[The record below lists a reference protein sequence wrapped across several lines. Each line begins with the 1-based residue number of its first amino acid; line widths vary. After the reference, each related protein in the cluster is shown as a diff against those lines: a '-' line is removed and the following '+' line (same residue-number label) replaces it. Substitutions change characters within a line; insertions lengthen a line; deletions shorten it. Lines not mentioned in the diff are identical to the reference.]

1 MADTMQD
8 QTDAGADDSDMT
20 GAGAAGDEASPG
32 YTIEVT
38 VTGDGQISVGV
49 ESADEENAE
58 ESGGDQAETG
68 DQESAEAKP
77 FKNIKDAL
85 TYALQIYK
93 NDGEPPEDDA
103 TSESAFQSGYGS

>member
-1 MADTMQD
+1 MQDPADT
-8 QTDAGADDSDMT
+8 GADDTDMT
-20 GAGAAGDEASPG
+20 GAGAAGEAPSPG
-32 YTIEVT
+32 YTIEIT
-38 VTGDGQISVGV
+38 VTGDGKISVGV

-58 ESGGDQAETG
+58 ESGAGGDQGESA

-93 NDGEPPEDDA
+93 NDGEAPEDDGA
-103 TSESAFQSGYGS
+103 SEDAFQSGFASQ